1 MTNAEHLIENAITCI
16 ENEKGYEFFAKQSIN
31 REMAGEEWKWYLKE
45 IWQMA
50 DYVVN
55 VMCHNCKKRVHWIP
69 VEDELPK
76 KLINNCSE
84 RVLTTDGLSVNIEW
98 YDYKLKSWN
107 CEGYS
112 YTYEKFWGFFP
123 ELPEVKEND

>member
-1 MTNAEHLIENAITCI
+1 MNEMTNAEHLIENAITCMTNGK
-16 ENEKGYEFFAKQSIN
+16 EYEFFARQSIN
-31 REMAGEEWKWYLKE
+31 REMAGNLDWYLEE

-55 VMCHNCKKRVHWIP
+55 VMCQNCKKRVHWIP

-76 KLINNCSE
+76 EIINNCSE
-84 RVLTTDGLSVNIEW
+84 RVLVTDGLFVNVEW
-98 YDYKLKSWN
+98 YDYKLRSWD

-112 YTYEKFWGFFP
+112 YTDEKFWGFFP
-123 ELPEVKEND
+123 ELPEVNE